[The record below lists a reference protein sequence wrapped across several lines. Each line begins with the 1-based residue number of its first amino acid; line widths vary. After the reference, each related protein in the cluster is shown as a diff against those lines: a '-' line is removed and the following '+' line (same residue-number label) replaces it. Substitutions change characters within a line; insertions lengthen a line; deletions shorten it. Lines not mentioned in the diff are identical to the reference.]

1 MATAAVTAY
10 HGSHSRNRSTV
21 RRPQSIESLTG
32 LKKNEKLQWVVWLL
46 ITQRRASSIQSASG
60 IAHDSGNPPTE
71 PSTNWAAIT
80 MAAPSASS
88 PPERVLRR
96 RSTASR
102 PSTARAAPCWC
113 VGGAVAV
120 IRGCLL
126 AGDG

>member
-71 PSTNWAAIT
+71 LSTNWGGDHDGHAQREL
-80 MAAPSASS
+80 P
-88 PPERVLRR
+88 
-96 RSTASR
+96 
-102 PSTARAAPCWC
+102 ARARSPAPVDGEPGLDGESGPGLVRWRCRSGHPRLPACW
-113 VGGAVAV
+113 
-120 IRGCLL
+120 
-126 AGDG
+126 